1 MALRHLTV
9 KERIQLHLFD
19 YGRFSEDYE
28 APVEVTQES
37 IASAVGIRVP
47 HVLQYLR
54 PLIEEGLAEGRTS
67 HVRRRPRRRKVYFLT
82 PAGRSRTASLRKEL
96 LDGPVA
102 FRTAG
107 GPIKEVPLAKLFQ
120 EDRRGATLLE
130 LLEELETLGAIAEAS
145 GEAPKV
151 RVDQTQEAPAVG
163 RFFGREAELDAVLRA
178 VQSHRMVVV
187 TGMAGIGK
195 TTLASKVCE
204 ALRGKRHLYW
214 RTMRPWDSSLELAYR
229 LAIFLRA
236 LGRTE
241 LHATVAGPGPKNL
254 SQIEDRLARD
264 LAGTDALI
272 VLDDVHSTSPDAQTF
287 CAILLRALGQAPGAS
302 ALLLSR
308 VVPTFYSR
316 RDVSVEGSIVE
327 IALRGLDRESSLAL
341 LRNAGLRD
349 PLLGSLADAC
359 EGVPLFLVLLASA
372 KDRGH
377 PLEIRRTVEAYI
389 SEEIDRTL
397 DDSER
402 GCLEAASFCNVPVPI
417 DVLLVE
423 PGVRTKTVIGLER
436 KGLLTTVG
444 SDRRVV
450 HETLRDYFRQGLSD
464 ERRDALIGS
473 VVPKLLDAA
482 RDAETR
488 GRLSDAIAYVGN
500 AVFVESDRERRT
512 LCLRKLADLRRS
524 IGDLP
529 AAIESYRTALG
540 EIDQPVDRARL
551 LERIAA
557 CLQALGHFDDAESA
571 IEEGLRPLPS
581 QPSLEA
587 AWLSYRRADVAM
599 SREDYDRASGEV
611 ERLIGW
617 MAGLPKDYEL
627 WASLANLRGFI
638 HMDDPRRQDYALA
651 NRDFQEALRAWEAVG
666 NPQGISL
673 ACNNLGLASIH
684 LGRPD
689 EGLAYLDRG
698 ASLAEAIGDL
708 PVRLKALFVKAWYL
722 SECRG
727 QYDAAE
733 KLYGETYRLAKET
746 HQREK
751 MIAHYVHLA
760 DLYRRQGGHAEARE
774 SLEYYLSQAG
784 FMINEETRIRYLS
797 LMVRL
802 CILCDDIE
810 AAELHAQEAE
820 RIHRGTPSA
829 ITSYFA
835 EWTRGSLR
843 GARGRRSEAAAAF
856 RRAFDQASATHDGE
870 FLLEYGRFMAAGGQT
885 AEARDLLGQA
895 RDAFRMESVEP
906 MAREAEQA
914 LRSLGGPDGR

>member
-1 MALRHLTV
+1 MVIRRLTV

-19 YGRFSEDYE
+19 YSRFSDDYE
-28 APVEVTQES
+28 APIEVTQES
-37 IASAVGIRVP
+37 IASAVGIRLP

-82 PAGRSRTASLRKEL
+82 PTGRLRTASLRREL
-96 LDGPVA
+96 LDVPVP
-102 FRTAG
+102 FRTGG
-107 GPIKEVPLAKLFQ
+107 GPIKEIPLGTLFQ

-130 LLEELETLGAIAEAS
+130 LLEELETVGTVAEAP
-145 GEAPKV
+145 GEAPTD

-204 ALRGKRHLYW
+204 AVRGKRHLYW

-236 LGRTE
+236 LGRKE
-241 LHATVAGPGPKNL
+241 LHATVAGPGPKDL

-272 VLDDVHSTSPDAQTF
+272 VLDDVHCASPDAQTF
-287 CAILLRALGQAPGAS
+287 CAILLRALGQAPGVS
-302 ALLLSR
+302 GLLMSR
-308 VVPTFYSR
+308 VVPTFYNR

-327 IALRGLDRESSLAL
+327 IPLRGLDRESSMAL

-377 PLEIRRTVEAYI
+377 PLEIRRTVEAYV
-389 SEEIDRTL
+389 SEEIDRSL

-417 DVLLVE
+417 EVLLVE
-423 PGVRTKTVIGLER
+423 PGVRTRTVIGLER
-436 KGLLTTVG
+436 KGLLTPVG
-444 SDRRVV
+444 SDRCVV
-450 HETLRDYFRQGLSD
+450 HETLRDYFRQGLSN
-464 ERRDALIGS
+464 ERRDALIGA

-482 RDAETR
+482 HDAETQ

-500 AVFVESDRERRT
+500 AVFVENDHQRRT
-512 LCLRKLADLRRS
+512 RCLRKLADLRRS

-529 AAIESYRTALG
+529 AAIESYRMALG
-540 EIDQPVDRARL
+540 AIDDPIERARL
-551 LERIAA
+551 LERVAA
-557 CLQALGHFDDAESA
+557 CLQALGQFEGAESA
-571 IEEGLRPLPS
+571 IEEGLRRLPPE
-581 QPSLEA
+581 PSLEA

-599 SREDYDRASGEV
+599 SREDYDKAFGEV
-611 ERLIGW
+611 ERLLGW

-627 WASLANLRGFI
+627 WGSLANLRGFI

-651 NRDFQEALRAWEAVG
+651 NREFEEALRAWEAVG

-673 ACNNLGLASIH
+673 AYNHLGLASIH

-698 ASLAEAIGDL
+698 ASIAEGIGDL
-708 PVRLKALFVKAWYL
+708 PTKLKALFVKAWYL
-722 SECRG
+722 SECQG
-727 QYDAAE
+727 QYEAAE
-733 KLYGETYRLAKET
+733 KLYRDTYRLAKET

-751 MIAHYVHLA
+751 VIAHYVHLA
-760 DLYRRQGGHAEARE
+760 DLYRRQGRHEEARE

-784 FMINEETRIRYLS
+784 FMINEETRIRYVTVL
-797 LMVRL
+797 VRL
-802 CILCDDIE
+802 CVLCDDLE
-810 AAELHAQEAE
+810 SAELHAEEAE
-820 RIHRGTPSA
+820 GIHRQTPST
-829 ITSYFA
+829 ITNYFA
-835 EWTRGSLR
+835 AWTRGTLQ
-843 GARGRRSEAAAAF
+843 GARGQRTEAASAF
-856 RRAFDQASATHDGE
+856 RHAFDQSSAIHDGE
-870 FLLEYGRFMAAGGQT
+870 FLLEYGRFMAAGGKT
-885 AEARDLLGQA
+885 AEAKDLLGQA
-895 RDAFRMESVEP
+895 RDAFRKESIEP

-914 LRSLGGPDGR
+914 LRFLGR